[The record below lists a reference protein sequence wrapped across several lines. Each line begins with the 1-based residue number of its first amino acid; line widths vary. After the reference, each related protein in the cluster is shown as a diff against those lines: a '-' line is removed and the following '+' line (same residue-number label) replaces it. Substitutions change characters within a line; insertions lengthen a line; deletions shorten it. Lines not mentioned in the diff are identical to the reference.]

1 MPSVCQRTSA
11 SRMPDQVTT
20 TLLSPADAGE
30 NELACWCGQTS
41 SCACRQCHTSAF
53 LSLSATCH
61 LTSLLLWR
69 SFRCSYCGCALT
81 TRVFVGRAKG
91 QMGGKLTDFVAC
103 SPRPPRAS
111 RQTRSR
117 TRTQSALAK
126 VHCQHH
132 HRPGSQHR
140 IETSRLPAA
149 QRFHTRGQ
157 RTQGC
162 FALRL
167 GFAVCICR
175 TRWMLRCVPLAGV
188 MRRPDGDDKEPADGD
203 DEGGGVRPCCC

>member
-1 MPSVCQRTSA
+1 MACMPSVCQRTSA

-91 QMGGKLTDFVAC
+91 QMGGKLADFVAC

-140 IETSRLPAA
+140 IESTSRLPAA
-149 QRFHTRGQ
+149 QRLHTRGQ
-157 RTQGC
+157 SENTRVLYFTPWIC
-162 FALRL
+162 RMHLPYKVDVALRT
-167 GFAVCICR
+167 
-175 TRWMLRCVPLAGV
+175 TR
-188 MRRPDGDDKEPADGD
+188 RR
-203 DEGGGVRPCCC
+203 DEKARWR